1 MVVFML
7 NLEFRFIDHT
17 GREFIVARLP
27 GRKLKELIMDLL
39 TGRGDVQPSLRIR
52 GPRGG
57 GGSHG
62 EDEQR
67 PLSCWPE

>member
-7 NLEFRFIDHT
+7 YLEFRFIDHT
-17 GREFIVARLP
+17 AREFIVARLP
-27 GRKLKELIMDLL
+27 GRELKKLIMDLL
-39 TGRGDVQPSLRIR
+39 TGRGDVQPCLRIR

-67 PLSCWPE
+67 PLSCGPE